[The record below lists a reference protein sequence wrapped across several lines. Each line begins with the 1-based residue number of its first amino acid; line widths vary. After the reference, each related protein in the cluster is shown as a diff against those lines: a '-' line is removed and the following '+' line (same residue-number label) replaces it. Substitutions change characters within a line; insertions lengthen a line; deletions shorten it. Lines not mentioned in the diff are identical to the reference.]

1 MPATL
6 TWYKDH
12 YLLKYSGVVD
22 FSEVIQVYGEI
33 VASERLDEIDW
44 AIVDVRDLET
54 IDYSGKVIDSVG
66 ALSKAAS
73 TFRDRIKI
81 GVIVNSSETEE
92 IIRELV
98 ERINQDFQ
106 HDWERRIFY
115 DYDEAQA
122 WASS

>member
-81 GVIVNSSETEE
+81 GVI
-92 IIRELV
+92 
-98 ERINQDFQ
+98 NQDFQ